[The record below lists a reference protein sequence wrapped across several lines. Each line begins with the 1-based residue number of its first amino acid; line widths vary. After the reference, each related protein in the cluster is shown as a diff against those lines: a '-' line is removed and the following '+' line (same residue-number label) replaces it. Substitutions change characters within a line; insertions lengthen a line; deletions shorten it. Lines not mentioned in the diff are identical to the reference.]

1 MSRLI
6 VFIFGGFDGVA
17 DVCDALQGF
26 SDVQS
31 MPDAQSVVAYLDSH
45 PDVEVP
51 FLIVN
56 STAVDVTSTLMAL
69 YADPRLAGARN
80 VVLTDKD
87 EHDDLAGVIDA
98 GLLHSLVRVPGHRWS
113 VPSFATS
120 QVHAWMSDR
129 GLDPVA
135 VVKGPEA
142 PVSGEASDL
151 LRELGE
157 SDEEINEDLVEALDS
172 AFSNRN
178 PRLHLPAGVRLTRQ
192 GEEVRGVFI
201 LLEGNVALTRAT
213 PSEELLMHHASTGRV
228 IGIISLAG
236 EKQAF
241 FTSTTT
247 SDVVAIVLSLD
258 QLKTALR
265 RDPRISGDLAVSAIR
280 GLSQR
285 LLRSEALQVER
296 NELNRALELE
306 RNRLTQALHDL
317 EQARL
322 ELVSQAK
329 FATLGELS
337 AGIAH
342 ELNNPVAAL
351 TGAAQHIAEDIGP
364 ILQSHPNGALL
375 HTVAQS
381 IQNRE
386 PLSTAREREIRREIE
401 RRTKDPQMAFR
412 LVAAGITD
420 PELATRLSADDLEVV
435 ERAAGLTTSVRNIG
449 TASTRIS
456 ELVQSLR
463 SYARPGAEVS
473 EFVDVNATIEE
484 TLTLVAHR
492 LRGLEIE
499 REYGELMPIVA
510 HPSQLGQMWT
520 NLLVNAAEAM
530 QGEGSIVISTAMVG
544 DGIVRVDIADSGPG
558 IQAENLERVFE
569 PRFTTKQGTI
579 RYGMGLG
586 LGLTRS
592 LVEAHGGTITVE
604 SEPGRTVFS
613 VCLPTTGT
621 LKEET

>member
-1 MSRLI
+1 MSRLA
-6 VFIFGGFDGVA
+6 VFTLGHFEGVT
-17 DVCDALQGF
+17 DVYDALQEHAE
-26 SDVQS
+26 VRQA
-31 MPDAQSVVAYLDSH
+31 PDAASVIGYLDAH
-45 PDVEVP
+45 PEVAIP

-56 STAVDVTSTLMAL
+56 SSEVDVTSTMMEL
-69 YADPRLAGARN
+69 YADPRLEGTRN
-80 VVLTDKD
+80 VVLTTQDA
-87 EHDDLAGVIDA
+87 HDDLADVIDA
-98 GLLHSLVRVPGHRWS
+98 GLLHSLVRVPGNRWS

-120 QVHAWMSDR
+120 QVHAWMVDR
-129 GLDPVA
+129 GLDPVP
-135 VVKGPEA
+135 VMKEPEGPVPNEA
-142 PVSGEASDL
+142 PDL

-157 SDEEINEDLVEALDS
+157 SDDEITEDLVEALDS

-178 PRLHLPAGVRLTRQ
+178 PRIYLPAGVRLTRQ

-201 LLEGNVALTRAT
+201 LLEGHVALSRST
-213 PSEELLMHHASTGRV
+213 PSEELLLHHASTGRV

-236 EKQAF
+236 EKRAF

-247 SDVVAIVLSLD
+247 TDVVAIVLSLD
-258 QLKTALR
+258 QLSTALR
-265 RDPRISGDLAVSAIR
+265 RDSRISADLAVSAIR

-285 LLRSEALQVER
+285 LLRSEDLQIER

-306 RNRLTQALHDL
+306 RNRLTSALHDL

-322 ELVSQAK
+322 KLVSQAK

-351 TGAAQHIAEDIGP
+351 TGAAQHMAEDLGP
-364 ILQSHPNGALL
+364 ILESHPKGALL
-375 HTVAQS
+375 TSVADGINS
-381 IQNRE
+381 RAPI
-386 PLSTAREREIRREIE
+386 STAREREIRREIE
-401 RRTKDPQMAFR
+401 KRTKDPQMAFR
-412 LVAAGITD
+412 LVTAGITD
-420 PELATRLSADDLEVV
+420 PELATHLSSGDLEIV
-435 ERAAGLTTSVRNIG
+435 ERAAGLVTAVGNIT

-463 SYARPGAEVS
+463 SYARPEAEVA
-473 EFVDVNATIEE
+473 EYVDVNATINE

-492 LRGLEIE
+492 LRGIEIE
-499 REYGELMPIVA
+499 REYGELAPIEA
-510 HPSQLGQMWT
+510 HPSQLGQIWT
-520 NLLVNAAEAM
+520 NLMVNAAEAL
-530 QGEGSIVISTAMVG
+530 QGSGRIVISTAMAG
-544 DGIVRVDIADSGPG
+544 NDAVRVDITDSGPG
-558 IQAENLERVFE
+558 IPPENLDKVFE

-592 LVEAHGGTITVE
+592 LVESHGGTITVE